1 MPRSKPVIKNRKTK
15 INPPD
20 SRHNWLK
27 TFSVYTQPA
36 VFTIVLLGFSSGLPY
51 VLLFSTLS
59 AWLAETGIEKSVIGF
74 FSWVGMTYSIRVLW
88 SMIIDRVSLP
98 FLTLKLGKRRGW
110 ILLAQWGTALGLAGM
125 GIVDPQQQIMF
136 LVILSIWVAFCSATQ
151 DVAIDAYRVETLSP
165 EYQGAMAA
173 AYVMGY
179 RISLLTGTAGSL
191 YLAEYFNWHI
201 SYLVMAA
208 VMLMGSLTV
217 LILREPQQKT
227 HKREHE
233 MEQQLEI
240 RLGIENTK
248 KPGNQFLASLTETVI
263 SPFYEFFQRNGK
275 MAWVILILIGAYK
288 VCDITAS
295 IMANPYYLSL
305 GYSKPQIAE
314 VNQYFSFVMA
324 ILGATLGG
332 TFVLRFGIFRPLLA
346 GSVLTAITN
355 LLFVAMSSHPGDY
368 TWLAVAVSADNFCA
382 GMATSALI
390 AYLSSLTSTAYTA
403 TQYSLFSS
411 LMTLPAQAIGGFSGI
426 VVENQGYPAFFTL
439 TALSGIPAFIL
450 VLVVMRNR
458 HAVPARIRE
467 SAI

>member
-1 MPRSKPVIKNRKTK
+1 MPGKKAVKKNQKPNATEVGMGWIKA
-15 INPPD
+15 
-20 SRHNWLK
+20 
-27 TFSVYTQPA
+27 FSVYTQPA
-36 VFTIVLLGFSSGLPY
+36 VLTIILLGFSSGLPY

-59 AWLAETGIEKSVIGF
+59 AWLTETGVEKSIIGF
-74 FSWVGMTYSIRVLW
+74 FSWIGMTYSIRVLW
-88 SMIIDRVSLP
+88 SMIIDRISLP
-98 FLTLKLGKRRGW
+98 WLTPKLGKRRSW
-110 ILLAQWGTALGLAGM
+110 ILLAQLGTALGLAGI
-125 GIVDPQQQIMF
+125 GWIEPQQQIGL
-136 LVILSIWVAFCSATQ
+136 LVAVSIWVAFCSATQ

-191 YLAEYFNWHI
+191 YLAEYFNWHV
-201 SYLVMAA
+201 SYLAMAV
-208 VMLMGSLTV
+208 VMLIGPLTV
-217 LILREPQQKT
+217 LILKEPQQT
-227 HKREHE
+227 LHTREQELEHE
-233 MEQQLEI
+233 LET
-240 RLGIENTK
+240 RLGIENQD
-248 KPGNQFLASLTETVI
+248 KPVNSFLASLTETVI
-263 SPFYEFFQRNGK
+263 SPFYEFFQRKGK
-275 MAWVILILIGAYK
+275 MAWVILMLIGAYK

-332 TFVLRFGIFRPLLA
+332 TLVLRFGIFRPLLV
-346 GSVLTAITN
+346 GSVLTAVTN
-355 LLFVAMSSHPGDY
+355 MLFVAMSSHPGDY
-368 TWLAVAVSADNFCA
+368 AWLALAVSADNFCA

-426 VVENQGYPAFFTL
+426 VVENYGYPAFFTL
-439 TALSGIPAFIL
+439 TTFSGIPAFIL
-450 VLVVMRNR
+450 VLVVIWNA
-458 HAVPARIRE
+458 HTQPQPE
-467 SAI
+467 YND